1 MIFSK
6 KAAAIWMSWVLLMG
20 FVVGLSVFMFGWAE
34 DRGEVFVGQLEG
46 LSDTAECD
54 SVGIRVEEI
63 CQNTESLN
71 MKIANRNTLT
81 VDRLVFLVFDSL
93 GQYSGSRVVDV
104 SIAPDNV
111 ESVKILKQGTVVQ
124 LEIVPAI
131 VTPRDQI
138 TCNRNRILLERID
151 SC

>member
-34 DRGEVFVGQLEG
+34 DRGDVFVGQLEG

-54 SVGIRVEEI
+54 SIGIRVQEI

-81 VDRLVFLVFDSL
+81 VDMLAFLIYDSL
-93 GQYSGSRVVDV
+93 GQYSGSRVINV
-104 SIAPDNV
+104 SIAPDTV
-111 ESVKILKQGTVVQ
+111 ETLTVLKQGTVVRV
-124 LEIVPAI
+124 EIVPMI
-131 VTPRDQI
+131 LTPRESI
-138 TCNRNRILLERID
+138 ACNRKSITLDRVD
-151 SC
+151 AC

>member
-1 MIFSK
+1 MFFSK

-54 SVGIRVEEI
+54 SVGIRVQEI

-81 VDRLVFLVFDSL
+81 VDRLAFLIYDSL
-93 GQYSGSRVVDV
+93 GQYAGSRIVNV
-104 SIAPDNV
+104 SIAPDTV
-111 ESVKILKQGTVVQ
+111 ESLKVLKQGTVVQ
-124 LEIVPAI
+124 VEIVPII
-131 VTPRDQI
+131 VTPREPI
-138 TCNRNRILLERID
+138 TCNRKSVLLERID
-151 SC
+151 AC